1 MTPQENSAKEGNY
14 MHLFKYNPI
23 PMWIFDQKSL
33 DFLDVNDA
41 ALNHYGYTREE
52 FLKMNARDIRPESE
66 VNALVEDIYSNQGTV
81 NYAGDWLHKKKNG
94 EIILVNIVSLPFIFQ
109 GQEARHVMATD
120 ITEQR
125 KFQKELGN
133 SEERFRKIV
142 EGAPEPIII
151 QQNRKIV
158 YVNPSGIKLF
168 RASSI
173 DDLVGKDF
181 LEFVSPAERNIFLE
195 RIERIDD
202 GTQPLY
208 ESYELHLIA
217 LDGTDVWVEL
227 SSQVIE
233 YEGSKSRLA
242 FLRDVS
248 HHRKAAEAI
257 SYQEYLLQE
266 MGSLAKIG
274 GWEFDPETGEGTW
287 TEETANIHGLS
298 AKDSTSEQLGISFY
312 TDESKNK
319 VTEAIKRTLREKVP
333 YDLELELVL
342 EDGTRKWVH
351 TLGKPVVIDNKVVK
365 IRGAFQDITQRKNS
379 ERALIESEHR
389 YRAFFE
395 NSHDAMILST
405 TDGKILEANQATCI
419 LLGYTEDEVKSLKL
433 SALIDYEAK
442 AYKKFIEKRAQ
453 SGKAVA
459 ELKLIKKGGGFFD
472 AELSSA
478 LFYDAEGNQKSSVII
493 RDISDRKKNEKEINN
508 LNKELELRIK
518 ERTAELSAVNKD
530 LEAFAYSVS
539 HDLRTPL
546 RGINGLTQILND
558 NYSHL
563 FDEEGVRLCS
573 RIRSNSLKMST
584 LIDDL
589 LAFSKASTA
598 EIRKSEIDMN
608 KLLDIVLA
616 EIGEKREL
624 KKVRIDIAKLPN
636 AIGDAALLKQVWVNL
651 LANAVKFTSKKDNP
665 HIEVSGGIQDS
676 SVYYSVKD
684 NGAGFDMKYIDK
696 IFVAFQRLHSEQ
708 DFQGTGAGLSIV
720 KRILHKHGGQ
730 IWAEGEENKGAVFT
744 FTLPV

>member
-1 MTPQENSAKEGNY
+1 MTYQDNSVKEGNY
-14 MHLFKYNPI
+14 KHLFKYNPI
-23 PMWIFDQKSL
+23 PMWIFDQESL

-52 FLKMNARDIRPESE
+52 FLQMNARDIRPESE
-66 VNALVEDIYSNQGTV
+66 VKTLVEDINRTKGTV
-81 NYAGDWLHKKKNG
+81 NYAGDWIHRKKNG
-94 EIILVNIVSLPFIFQ
+94 EIIMVNIVSLPFIFE
-109 GQEARHVMATD
+109 GREARHVMATD
-120 ITEQR
+120 VTEQR
-125 KFQKELGN
+125 KFQKELKN

-151 QQNRKIV
+151 QQDRKIV
-158 YVNPSGIKLF
+158 YINPSGINLLKAN
-168 RASSI
+168 ASDELI
-173 DDLVGKDF
+173 GKDI
-181 LEFVSPAERNIFLE
+181 LEFTHPANKKNIKE
-195 RIERIDD
+195 RIEKLDNGIL
-202 GTQPLY
+202 PLT
-208 ESYELHLIA
+208 ESELHLVA
-217 LDGTDVWVEL
+217 LDGGDVWVEIT
-227 SSQVIE
+227 SQYIE
-233 YEGSKSRLA
+233 YEGKKSELA

-248 HHRKAAEAI
+248 THRKTAEAI

-274 GWEFDPETGEGTW
+274 GWEFDPVTGEGTW
-287 TEETANIHGLS
+287 TEETARIHGLS
-298 AKDSTSEQLGISFY
+298 AEDETSEQKGISFY
-312 TDESKNK
+312 TEESKDK
-319 VTEAIKRTLREKVP
+319 VIKAIDKTISEKVP

-342 EDGTRKWVH
+342 GDGTRKWVH
-351 TLGKPVVIDNKVVK
+351 TLGKPVVKDDKVVK

-405 TDGKILEANQATCI
+405 TEGIILEANEAAC
-419 LLGYTEDEVKSLKL
+419 LLFGYTEAELKSLNL
-433 SALIDYEAK
+433 STFIDYETK

-453 SGKAVA
+453 SGKTVG
-459 ELKLIKKGGGFFD
+459 ELKLIKRGGTFID

-478 LFYDAEGNQKSSVII
+478 LFFDAEGNQKASLII
-493 RDISDRKKNEKEINN
+493 RDISDRKKTEQEISN
-508 LNKELELRIK
+508 LNKELEHRIK

-546 RGINGLTQILND
+546 RGINGLTQILTD
-558 NYSHL
+558 NYGNL
-563 FDEEGVRLCS
+563 FDEEGVRLCN

-598 EIRKSEIDMN
+598 EIRKAEIDMN
-608 KLLDIVLA
+608 KLVDMALA
-616 EIGEKREL
+616 EVGEKREL
-624 KKVRIDIAKLPN
+624 KKVKIDIGELPN

-651 LANAVKFTSKKDNP
+651 LANAVKFSSKKENP
-665 HIEVSGGIQDS
+665 HIEIAGGVKDS
-676 SVYYSVKD
+676 SVIYSVKD

-696 IFVAFQRLHSEQ
+696 VFIAFQRLHSEQ

-730 IWAEGEENKGAVFT
+730 IWAEAEENKGATFT
-744 FTLPV
+744 FTLPL